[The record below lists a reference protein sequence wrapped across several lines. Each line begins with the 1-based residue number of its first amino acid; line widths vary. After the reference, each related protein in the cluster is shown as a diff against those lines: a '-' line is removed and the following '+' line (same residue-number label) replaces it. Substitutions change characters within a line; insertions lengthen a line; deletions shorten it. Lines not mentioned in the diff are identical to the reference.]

1 MNRSNQKEPLYRKV
15 NTRARNVR
23 HNFGGDFK
31 YSRRKKSETLEQIKG
46 AMYGKKERGLDYT
59 PLFRFLLSKVGSKWD
74 EIYSEA
80 KSRLDK
86 TEPIFWLVALNEND
100 RKDFVRLGEATFFSG
115 LYVDNGDILQF
126 SNPNFEVKDMKRYCS
141 CCTHTFN
148 GRVY

>member
-115 LYVDNGDILQF
+115 LYVDNDDILQF
-126 SNPNFEVKDMKRYCS
+126 SNPNF
-141 CCTHTFN
+141 
-148 GRVY
+148 